1 MAEIEECLSDFL
13 SEIKPKSEVRKV
25 HITECYGKIA
35 SEDIYAP
42 MMVPHFPKS
51 AMDGYAVFS
60 GDLSACDKEHP
71 VKFKVVAE
79 ICAGDCKDVSYEKN
93 TAVRIM
99 TGAMVPEGYD
109 AVIRQ
114 EDTDYGMDYVEI
126 YSSAKPYMNYCRV
139 GEDIQEGELVVP
151 KNTRITSVHAGLLSS
166 LGIEWINVYEDLKAA
181 IISTGSEITEI
192 GTPLSGGKIYNSI
205 AYVLL
210 GAITR
215 EGFCVT
221 SHTSCVDEKE
231 ALKAHIEEKI
241 NEADVLITTGGVSVG
256 VKDLIPYVME
266 ELGAKQIFYR
276 ANIQPGTPTMGWIY
290 KDKPV
295 LCLSGNPYAAIA
307 NFEIYFWEIAAKM
320 MHNDFYRPKIC
331 KAVLK
336 SEYTKVNRLRR
347 FIRANCVDGSVTIPS
362 DNHASSVIRNMTEC
376 NCFIDL
382 KAGDKVSVGDMVT
395 VRFIRS
401 I

>member
-1 MAEIEECLSDFL
+1 MRHLDQPNAANSRVKDTYIN
-13 SEIKPKSEVRKV
+13 KK
-25 HITECYGKIA
+25 GKN
-35 SEDIYAP
+35 
-42 MMVPHFPKS
+42 
-51 AMDGYAVFS
+51 
-60 GDLSACDKEHP
+60 
-71 VKFKVVAE
+71 KVVKVWSVVKKE
-79 ICAGDCKDVSYEKN
+79 VIFHRIFQICL
-93 TAVRIM
+93 
-99 TGAMVPEGYD
+99 
-109 AVIRQ
+109 Q
-114 EDTDYGMDYVEI
+114 
-126 YSSAKPYMNYCRV
+126 
-139 GEDIQEGELVVP
+139 
-151 KNTRITSVHAGLLSS
+151 
-166 LGIEWINVYEDLKAA
+166 W
-181 IISTGSEITEI
+181 
-192 GTPLSGGKIYNSI
+192 PL
-205 AYVLL
+205 
-210 GAITR
+210 
-215 EGFCVT
+215 C
-221 SHTSCVDEKE
+221 
-231 ALKAHIEEKI
+231 
-241 NEADVLITTGGVSVG
+241 
-256 VKDLIPYVME
+256 M
-266 ELGAKQIFYR
+266 GAKQIFYR